1 MTLAPPSQKISPR
14 LTALRRALLWRA
26 VIRNVLWSCGGL
38 AVVALG
44 LALGDWRIGLTEGLA
59 ALALSLAL
67 AAAVLALVIGHVR
80 AVMHLPTRYQ
90 LALAVEAERPELMD
104 AFVCAVGLENAQRPL
119 RRIESE
125 LLADMQGLFAT
136 DEIFWRDFRRRH
148 LRLPRLVAQ
157 VVAALL
163 LLTIAGNS
171 RVVQKARYGL
181 GDFLRGADSGLR
193 VQPGD
198 HELPTHSDAAVHA
211 EVLRWDKD
219 AWIDYRESADGELLR
234 SPMTATP
241 DGRMLFTFYDLGRD
255 VRYRV
260 GTAALR
266 SRWYRLVVFEPPRCL
281 EVMLAT
287 RPLPYTGREA
297 QEYNAFQDLK
307 VVSGETL
314 HLRVRIPNGCQ
325 AELHA
330 GEQRLPLKAAA
341 SDGDGDGWR
350 DIDHVI
356 RETTLCQI
364 VLTDAAGHEGR
375 EAPFTVT
382 AEPDLPPI
390 VELRQPALDSQIK
403 PGDSL
408 RLELFAGDDFGL
420 SQLTLH
426 YAVNGGERRQLLLR
440 QAPTAGAGA
449 APAETAT
456 PTELEWQYSEL
467 WDLPAA
473 GLKDGDLLS
482 CYVVVADNRQPD
494 PQTARTEIFFV
505 VVRPEPES
513 IDGEGNGGQE
523 QKGDIADLLAEA
535 KRLLRLTW
543 DAMQQVDADRAR
555 SSNELLRDLKQ
566 LELDV
571 RSRFHDMQ
579 EEAQGMM
586 GEPFT
591 TLFDRASQ
599 ELLEAVKMVERS
611 LLEEGIAPQERALA
625 ALTQI
630 ENEMVKNAMR
640 SKKAKSGKEQGESES
655 EEQEQPPDSQQQQQ
669 QSQSQQEKIDR
680 MKKQREALQRLIGRQ
695 EEINR
700 DSSRPDASAAALA
713 GKQGTLHDDTGD
725 LRRDLQAMPES
736 KDAAEALHR
745 ATREMD
751 NGKQA
756 FGRDDLRSGGI
767 HGTRSLAALVSALR
781 SLEDALRNASA
792 NQIAQLAQRA
802 DQLSQEQ
809 QDAAQTSAQAAQAT
823 QPPDDTASK
832 AMRERQTELK
842 QQSNELMQAISQA
855 AEGLQDDYPEAAKAL
870 QDAAEQSRQREL
882 PAHQQRAINALLYKR
897 YERARKDQIDASNY
911 LQALATDLQNAS
923 AQLPPI
929 GEQDLR
935 EALQQLGE
943 QAEKVSQAMQ
953 DQNQQRASQ
962 QIDKARQGAADMLQ
976 RLADASKDPRL
987 QQLSDDLRL
996 PTGEASPSAAGAET
1010 IARFRAAAAV
1020 LAQHLEKLLV
1030 ERKLAIRRQVSPP
1043 PAKYQRLVEEYF
1055 KSLGRE

>member
-1 MTLAPPSQKISPR
+1 MDNDHSMTPAPPSQKISPR
-14 LTALRRALLWRA
+14 LAALRRALLWRT
-26 VIRNVLWSCGGL
+26 VIRNVLRSFYGL
-38 AVVALG
+38 AMVV
-44 LALGDWRIGLTEGLA
+44 LALALADLQIGLTENLA

-67 AAAVLALVIGHVR
+67 GVSALALLIGHIR
-80 AVMHLPTRYQ
+80 AMLRLPTVYQ
-90 LALAVEAERPELMD
+90 LALVVENERPELMD
-104 AFVCAVGLENAQRPL
+104 AFVCAVGLEGESTQRPL
-119 RRIESE
+119 LNIESE
-125 LLADMQGLFAT
+125 LLTEMQGRFAT
-136 DEIFWRDFRRRH
+136 DELFWNDFRRRQ
-148 LRLPRLVAQ
+148 LRLPRLLAQ
-157 VVAALL
+157 FIVTLL
-163 LLTIAGNS
+163 LLTIAGNC
-171 RVVQKARYGL
+171 RIAQKARYGL
-181 GDFLRGADSGLR
+181 DDFLRGAGSGLR

-219 AWIDYRESADGELLR
+219 AWIDYREGNDGERFR
-234 SPMTATP
+234 SPMTAAA
-241 DGRMLFTFYDLGRD
+241 DGRLLFTFYDLNRD
-255 VRYRV
+255 VHYRV
-260 GTAALR
+260 ATPALR
-266 SRWYRLVVFEPPRCL
+266 SRWYRLAVFEPPRCL
-281 EVMLAT
+281 EITLAT
-287 RPLPYTGREA
+287 KPLPYTGRAA
-297 QEYNAFQDLK
+297 QEYDAFQDIK

-314 HLRVRIPNGCQ
+314 HLRLRIPDGCQ
-325 AELHA
+325 AQLHA
-330 GEQRLPLKAAA
+330 GEQRLAFKAGN
-341 SDGDGDGWR
+341 DGYWLL
-350 DIDHVI
+350 DHIV
-356 RETTLCQI
+356 RESTLCQV

-375 EAPFTVT
+375 ETPFTVT
-382 AEPDLPPI
+382 AEPDLPPV

-420 SQLTLH
+420 SRLSLH
-426 YAVNGGERRQLLLR
+426 YTINGGERRHLLLQ
-440 QAPTAGAGA
+440 QAPAVAT
-449 APAETAT
+449 APAEI
-456 PTELEWQYSEL
+456 EWHYSEL
-467 WDLPAA
+467 WDLPAV

-482 CYVVVADNRQPD
+482 CHVVVADNRRPE

-513 IDGEGNGGQE
+513 IDGEGSESQMR
-523 QKGDIADLLAEA
+523 QGDISDLLAEA

-543 DAMQQVDADRAR
+543 DAMQQVDAERAR
-555 SSNELLRDLKQ
+555 SNSELLRDLKQ

-591 TLFDRASQ
+591 TLFTRASQ
-599 ELLEAVKMVERS
+599 ELLEAARMVERT
-611 LLEEGIAPQERALA
+611 LLEEGVAPQERALA

-640 SKKAKSGKEQGESES
+640 SKKAKSGEEQGDS
-655 EEQEQPPDSQQQQQ
+655 EEQEQQDQQQQQ
-669 QSQSQQEKIDR
+669 QQQAQSQQEKINR
-680 MKKQREALQRLIGRQ
+680 MKKQREALQRLISRQ

-700 DSSRPDASAAALA
+700 ESRRADANASALA
-713 GKQGTLHDDTGD
+713 GKQATLHDDTSD
-725 LRRDLQAMPES
+725 LRRDIQASPEG
-736 KDAAEALHR
+736 KDAAEALNR

-751 NGKQA
+751 NGRTA

-781 SLEDALRNASA
+781 ALEDALRNASA
-792 NQIAQLAQRA
+792 NQIAQLAQQA

-809 QDAAQTSAQAAQAT
+809 QEAAQASAEAAT
-823 QPPDDTASK
+823 QPPDADTAK
-832 AMRERQTELK
+832 AMREKQNELK
-842 QQSNELMQAISQA
+842 RQSDELMQAISQA
-855 AEGLQDDYPEAAKAL
+855 AESLQDDYPEAAKAL
-870 QDAAEQSRQREL
+870 RAAAEQSRQREL

-897 YERARKDQIDASNY
+897 YERARKDQVDAANY
-911 LQALATDLQNAS
+911 LQALAMDLQNAA

-962 QIDKARQGAADMLQ
+962 RIENARQNAADMLQ
-976 RLADASKDPRL
+976 RLADASKDLRL

-996 PTGEASPSAAGAET
+996 PPGNDSPSAAGAES
-1010 IARFRAAAAV
+1010 IERFRAAAAV
-1020 LAQHLEKLLV
+1020 LTQHLEKLLV
-1030 ERKLAIRRQVSPP
+1030 ERKLSIRRQVNPP

-1055 KSLGRE
+1055 KSLSRE

>member
-1 MTLAPPSQKISPR
+1 MV
-14 LTALRRALLWRA
+14 ALL
-26 VIRNVLWSCGGL
+26 
-38 AVVALG
+38 
-44 LALGDWRIGLTEGLA
+44 LALGDWQIGLTEGLA
-59 ALALSLAL
+59 ALTMVLALTATMLAL
-67 AAAVLALVIGHVR
+67 AVGHIRAVLR
-80 AVMHLPTRYQ
+80 LPTCYQ

-104 AFVCAVGLENAQRPL
+104 AFVCAVGLECAQRPL
-119 RRIESE
+119 RGIESE
-125 LLADMQGLFAT
+125 LLADMQGRFAT
-136 DEIFWRDFRRRH
+136 DELFWSDFRRRH
-148 LRLPRLVAQ
+148 LRLPRLLARFVA
-157 VVAALL
+157 VLL

-181 GDFLRGADSGLR
+181 GDFLRGAGSGLR

-198 HELPTHSDAAVHA
+198 QELPTHSDAAVQA
-211 EVLRWDKD
+211 DVLRWDKD
-219 AWIDYRESADGELLR
+219 AWIDYREGDDGELYR
-234 SPMTATP
+234 SPMTATA
-241 DGRMLFTFYDLGRD
+241 DGRMLFTFYDLTRD

-281 EVMLAT
+281 EVLLAT
-287 RPLPYTGREA
+287 RPLPYTRREA
-297 QEYNAFQDLK
+297 QEYDAFQNLK

-314 HLRVRIPNGCQ
+314 HLRVRIPDGCQ
-325 AELHA
+325 AQLHV
-330 GEQRLPLKAAA
+330 GEQRLPLNAAA
-341 SDGDGDGWR
+341 SAGGTGWWA
-350 DIDHVI
+350 IDHVI
-356 RETTLCQI
+356 RETTLCQV
-364 VLTDAAGHEGR
+364 VLTDAAGRDGH

-390 VELRQPALDSQIK
+390 VELRQPALDSQVK

-426 YAVNGGERRQLLLR
+426 YAINGGERRQLLLR
-440 QAPTAGAGA
+440 QAPATDT
-449 APAETAT
+449 APA
-456 PTELEWQYSEL
+456 ELEWQYSEL
-467 WDLPAA
+467 WDLPAE

-482 CYVVVADNRQPD
+482 GYVVVADNRQPD

-505 VVRPEPES
+505 VVRPEPETV
-513 IDGEGNGGQE
+513 DGEGNGGQE
-523 QKGDIADLLAEA
+523 QKGDISDLLAEA

-543 DAMQQVDADRAR
+543 DAMQQIDAERAR

-599 ELLEAVKMVERS
+599 ELLEAVKMVERE
-611 LLEEGIAPQERALA
+611 LLEEGIAPQERTLA

-630 ENEMVKNAMR
+630 ENEMVKNTMR

-655 EEQEQPPDSQQQQQ
+655 EEQEQPQDSQQQQQ
-669 QSQSQQEKIDR
+669 QQQSQQAKIDR

-700 DSSRPDASAAALA
+700 ESSRADASAPALA

-725 LRRDLQAMPES
+725 LRRDMQAMPEG
-736 KDAAEALHR
+736 KDAAEALNR
-745 ATREMD
+745 AAREMD
-751 NGKQA
+751 NGQQA
-756 FGRDDLRSGGI
+756 FGRDDLRTGGI
-767 HGTRSLAALVSALR
+767 HGTRAVAALVSALR
-781 SLEDALRNASA
+781 ALEDALRNASA
-792 NQIAQLAQRA
+792 NQIAQLAQQA
-802 DQLSQEQ
+802 DQLSQQ
-809 QDAAQTSAQAAQAT
+809 QQQAAQASAEAAAAA
-823 QPPDDTASK
+823 QPPDDAAAK
-832 AMRERQTELK
+832 GMRDRQTELK
-842 QQSNELMQAISQA
+842 KQSDGLMQTISQA

-870 QDAAEQSRQREL
+870 RAAAEQSRQRDL

-897 YERARKDQIDASNY
+897 YERARKDQVDAANY
-911 LQALATDLQNAS
+911 LQALAMDLQNAS

-929 GEQDLR
+929 GEHDLR
-935 EALQQLGE
+935 EALEQLGE

-962 QIDKARQGAADMLQ
+962 QIDKARQSAADMLQ
-976 RLADASKDPRL
+976 QLADASKDPRL

-996 PTGEASPSAAGAET
+996 PTGDASPSAAGAET
-1010 IARFRAAAAV
+1010 IERFRAAAAV

-1030 ERKLAIRRQVSPP
+1030 ERKLSIRRQVSPP